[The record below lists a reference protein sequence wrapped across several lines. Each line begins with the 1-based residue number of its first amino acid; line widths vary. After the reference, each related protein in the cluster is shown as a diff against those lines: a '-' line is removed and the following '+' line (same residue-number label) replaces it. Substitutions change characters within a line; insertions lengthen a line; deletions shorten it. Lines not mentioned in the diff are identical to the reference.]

1 MKFDIVRAWKDENYR
16 HSLSEEQ
23 RQALPTNPAGELTD
37 DELSAVTGGNWVNGH
52 WVDVGGTSSSAASSH
67 HTHSYAVIICDLN
80 IFSNDIAVIALQD
93 VLNIGSPRK
102 ETCAMAG

>member
-1 MKFDIVRAWKDENYR
+1 MKFDIVRAWKDESYR

-23 RQALPTNPAGELTD
+23 RQALPANPAGELS
-37 DELSAVTGGNWVNGH
+37 DEELNAVTGGSWSNWDNGAI
-52 WVDVGGTSSSAASSH
+52 GGSSSSAASSH

-80 IFSNDIAVIALQD
+80 LFSNDVAVIALQD

-102 ETCAMAG
+102 EICAQAG